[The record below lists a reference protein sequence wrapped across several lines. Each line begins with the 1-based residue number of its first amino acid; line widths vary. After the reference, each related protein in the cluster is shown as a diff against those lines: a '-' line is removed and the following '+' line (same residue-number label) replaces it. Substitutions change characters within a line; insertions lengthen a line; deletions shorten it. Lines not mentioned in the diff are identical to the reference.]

1 MAEASTVDLGGGWRR
16 YLPGGEAL
24 VPVAFVTVVVL
35 MVVPIPTAALD
46 LFLAFSIA
54 LSLIVLLLAM
64 YTMKPLEFS
73 TFPSVL
79 LVLTLF
85 RLSLNVASTRLILGS
100 GAEGPGAAGRVI
112 ESFGN
117 FVVGGSYVVGIVI
130 FLILVLINFVV
141 ITKGAGRIAEVA
153 ARFTLDAMPG
163 KQLAIDAELNAGMVT
178 EKEAR
183 ERRRSVEA
191 EADFYGAMDGA
202 SKFVRGDAIAGLLI
216 AAINILGGLFI
227 GVIQGGLGILEAAEI
242 YTTLTVG
249 DGLVSQVPALLVSTA
264 AGVIVTRAASGRD
277 LGSEVTSQIFMNP
290 QVLGTVSAI
299 LIGFA
304 AVPGLPFAPFV
315 VLAGGMGGLAFV
327 ARRRR
332 EEAAQ
337 LAAET
342 PASSPAEGASAGTA
356 ASAVPAPAG
365 PPDLLELEVG
375 YELVPMVDGETGGE
389 LIERIRSLRTQLQ
402 DEMGLPIPP
411 VHIRDNLQLKAG
423 EYAILLKGIE
433 IARYEVRPGYF
444 LGISPGTVDA
454 TLGGV
459 ATKEPAFGLDALW
472 IPAADRER
480 AQLAGYTVVDVATVV
495 VTHLTEIIRRH
506 AWELVGRQEVQAIL
520 DGLAR
525 THPKVVEELVPQ
537 VLPLGGVQKVL
548 QNLVRENVT
557 IRDILTI
564 AETLADYGP
573 TTKDPQALTE
583 YVRQALARSIV
594 HRFLSSERV
603 LSLVTLSPQ
612 LERRVADSVQRSEE
626 GTYLALEPGVAQA
639 MVGRL
644 ASLGE
649 QFAVRNC
656 QPVLLC
662 ASSVRAPLRRFT
674 ERFVP
679 SLSIIAPGEVPANVR
694 IESLGVVQL
703 DDEGELGTR
712 RPELEVPPDVVA
724 AGGASL

>member
-1 MAEASTVDLGGGWRR
+1 MADMKKDSWRA

-35 MVVPIPTAALD
+35 MVLPIPTAFLD

-163 KQLAIDAELNAGMVT
+163 KQLAVDAELNSGVIT

-216 AAINILGGLFI
+216 AAVNILGGLFI
-227 GVIQGGLGILEAAEI
+227 GVIQGGLGIGEAAEI
-242 YTTLTVG
+242 YTTLTIG
-249 DGLVSQVPALLVSTA
+249 DGLVSQIPALLVSTA
-264 AGVIVTRAASGRD
+264 AGIIVTRAASGSD
-277 LGSEVTSQIFMNP
+277 LGSEVSSQIFLNP
-290 QVLGTVSAI
+290 RVLATVAVI
-299 LIGFA
+299 LVGFA
-304 AVPGLPFAPFV
+304 MVPGLPFLPFV
-315 VLAGGMGGLAFV
+315 VLAGAMGGLSMVA
-327 ARRRR
+327 ARRA
-332 EEAAQ
+332 ETEAEAGVAAEAAKQ
-337 LAAET
+337 AAEATT
-342 PASSPAEGASAGTA
+342 PSSSSP
-356 ASAVPAPAG
+356 VPG
-365 PPDLLELEVG
+365 PLDLLELEVG
-375 YELVPMVDGETGGE
+375 YELVPLVDGEAGGE
-389 LIERIRSLRTQLQ
+389 LIERIRSLRSQLGQ
-402 DEMGLPIPP
+402 EMGLAVPP
-411 VHIRDNLQLKAG
+411 VHIRDNLQLKPG
-423 EYAILLKGIE
+423 EYAILLKGVE
-433 IARYEVRPGYF
+433 IARYEVRMGYS
-444 LGISPGTVDA
+444 LAISPGEVDT
-454 TLGGV
+454 TLAGV
-459 ATKEPAFGLDALW
+459 ETKEPAFGLDALW
-472 IPAADRER
+472 VPEADRKR

-506 AWELVGRQEVQAIL
+506 AYELLGRQDVQELL
-520 DGLAR
+520 DQLAQ

-537 VLPLGGVQKVL
+537 VLTLGGVQKVL
-548 QNLVRENVT
+548 QNLVREKVS
-557 IRDILTI
+557 IRDLLTI
-564 AETLADYGP
+564 VETLADHGP
-573 TTKDPQALTE
+573 TNKDPQALTE
-583 YVRQALARSIV
+583 HVRQALGRAIV
-594 HRFLSSERV
+594 HRFLTPERV
-603 LSLVTLSPQ
+603 LPLVTLSPR
-612 LERRVADSVQRSEE
+612 LERRVADAVQRSEE
-626 GTYLALEPGVAQA
+626 GTYLALDPQVAQA

-644 ASLGE
+644 AAYGE
-649 QFAVRNC
+649 QFALRNA
-656 QPVLLC
+656 QPLLLC
-662 ASSVRAPLRRFT
+662 SSAVRGPLRRFT

-679 SLSIIAPGEVPANVR
+679 SLSIIAPGEVPTQVQ
-694 IESLGVVQL
+694 IESLGVIEL
-703 DDEGELGTR
+703 DDEPGDLGAH
-712 RPELEVPPDVVA
+712 V
-724 AGGASL
+724 ASLDMPGAGAPTAGAVL

>member
-1 MAEASTVDLGGGWRR
+1 MADVKTKGLSD

-35 MVVPIPTAALD
+35 MVLPIPTALLD

-117 FVVGGSYVVGIVI
+117 FVVGGSYVVGVVI

-163 KQLAIDAELNAGMVT
+163 KQLAVDAELNSGVIT

-183 ERRRSVEA
+183 EKRRSVEA

-216 AAINILGGLFI
+216 AAVNILGGLFI
-227 GVIQGGLGILEAAEI
+227 GVIQGGLGVLEATEI
-242 YTTLTVG
+242 YTTLTIG
-249 DGLVSQVPALLVSTA
+249 DGLVSQIPALLVSTA
-264 AGVIVTRAASGRD
+264 AGIIVTRAASGSD
-277 LGSEVTSQIFMNP
+277 LGSEVSSQIFLNP
-290 QVLGTVSAI
+290 RVLGTVSVI
-299 LIGFA
+299 LVGFA
-304 AVPGLPFAPFV
+304 MVPGLPFAPFII
-315 VLAGGMGGLAFV
+315 LAGTMAGLAT
-327 ARRRR
+327 AAHRKL
-332 EEAAQ
+332 EAASESPEDVEPKD
-337 LAAET
+337 AAQEKDSPTAT
-342 PASSPAEGASAGTA
+342 PMPQ
-356 ASAVPAPAG
+356 PL
-365 PPDLLELEVG
+365 DLLELEVG
-375 YELVPMVDGETGGE
+375 YELVPLVDGQAGGE
-389 LIERIRSLRTQLQ
+389 LIDRIRLLRSQLVQ
-402 DEMGLPIPP
+402 ELGLAIPP
-411 VHIRDNLQLKAG
+411 VHIRDNLQLKPG
-423 EYAILLKGIE
+423 EYSILLKGIE
-433 IARYEVRPGYF
+433 IARYEVRMGYF
-444 LGISPGTVDA
+444 LAISPGNVDT
-454 TLGGV
+454 TLAGV
-459 ATKEPAFGLDALW
+459 ETKEPAFGLEAMW
-472 IPAADRER
+472 VPEADRKR
-480 AQLAGYTVVDVATVV
+480 AELAGYTVVDVATVV
-495 VTHLTEIIRRH
+495 VTHLTELIRRH
-506 AWELVGRQEVQAIL
+506 AYELLGRQEVQVLL

-537 VLPLGGVQKVL
+537 TLTLGGVQKVL
-548 QNLVRENVT
+548 QNLVREKVS

-564 AETLADYGP
+564 VETLADHGP
-573 TTKDPQALTE
+573 TTKDPQMLTE
-583 YVRQALARSIV
+583 HVRQALGRGIV
-594 HRFLSSERV
+594 HRFLTPDRV
-603 LSLVTLSPQ
+603 LPLVTLSPQ
-612 LERRVADSVQRSEE
+612 LERRVADAVQRTDE
-626 GTYLALEPGVAQA
+626 GTYLALEPSIAHSIVAK
-639 MVGRL
+639 L
-644 ASLGE
+644 AAFGD
-649 QFAVRNC
+649 QFALRNS

-662 ASSVRAPLRRFT
+662 SSTVRSPLQRFT

-679 SLSIIAPGEVPANVR
+679 SLSIIAPGEIPSNVQ

-703 DDEGELGTR
+703 DETEGR
-712 RPELEVPPDVVA
+712 VA
-724 AGGASL
+724 QLTMPSGGMTETEATL